1 MPLLALNHVSFVCK
15 SVPKTVQFYE
25 QVLGFVL
32 IKRPSSF
39 DFEGAWLFNHGIGI
53 HLLAAENVGIT
64 KKGKINPKDNHI
76 SFQCSDMN
84 LIINKLG
91 DMNIEYV
98 TAKVKE
104 GGVIVD
110 QLFFHDPDGYMIEI
124 CNCQNLPVLPL
135 SSCPLKNTNNNS
147 INHQT
152 SPSSPYDAE
161 TGVQTSSPSEEQT
174 PLHSA
179 MDSPNANGTAAVGTG
194 SLAPTQPPSHTPP
207 AQTKPRYG
215 TWMLVTRKNHQAA
228 EVARQNNSRKDSSAK
243 VPQATNP
250 RQPKKN
256 QNGPRNRGNNPRH
269 PRKEN
274 NNTASQ
280 NNQFGILADLHDHAD
295 APARNNSTVNDNSTS
310 RPLPRA
316 RSKSLMHTRAPQSS
330 VPSPQ
335 PTSTTDQPANP
346 QATRMGS
353 RGRGGRAG
361 NNRGRG

>member
-1 MPLLALNHVSFVCK
+1 MGREIVRSNDENLELSASSSPLSPSSSSSSSSSSWSLEEGDDNKRMPLLALNHVSFVCK

-152 SPSSPYDAE
+152 SPSSPYD
-161 TGVQTSSPSEEQT
+161 GK
-174 PLHSA
+174 
-179 MDSPNANGTAAVGTG
+179 G
-194 SLAPTQPPSHTPP
+194 SLK
-207 AQTKPRYG
+207 KPCCAG
-215 TWMLVTRKNHQAA
+215 EVEHLMMENLAVDMLDI
-228 EVARQNNSRKDSSAK
+228 S
-243 VPQATNP
+243 
-250 RQPKKN
+250 
-256 QNGPRNRGNNPRH
+256 
-269 PRKEN
+269 
-274 NNTASQ
+274 
-280 NNQFGILADLHDHAD
+280 F
-295 APARNNSTVNDNSTS
+295 
-310 RPLPRA
+310 
-316 RSKSLMHTRAPQSS
+316 
-330 VPSPQ
+330 
-335 PTSTTDQPANP
+335 
-346 QATRMGS
+346 
-353 RGRGGRAG
+353 
-361 NNRGRG
+361 